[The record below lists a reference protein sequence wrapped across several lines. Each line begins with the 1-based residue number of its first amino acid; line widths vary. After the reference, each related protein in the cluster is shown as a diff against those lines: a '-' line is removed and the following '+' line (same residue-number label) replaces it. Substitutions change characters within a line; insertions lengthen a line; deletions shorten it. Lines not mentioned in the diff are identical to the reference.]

1 MAAPNIVAVATITGK
16 TAANTPPSTSAT
28 SLVSNAASSGQVFK
42 INTVTASNLGT
53 SAINA
58 TVAYNN
64 AAAGAGT
71 SFPIANTVSIPAGAT
86 LIVVDKSTAF
96 YLEENTSLTVTSASA
111 SNVAFVASYEI
122 IA

>member
-16 TAANTPPSTSAT
+16 TAANTPTTTAAT
-28 SLVSNAASSGQVFK
+28 TLVSNATGSSQVFK

-53 SAINA
+53 NAINA